1 MTTTSTPTTG
11 PPSAARRPRP
21 TAPAPSVLPP
31 SGRQRRWTLALFAI
45 LLTVG
50 AGLLFALLYIN
61 AGDRVPVVAMA
72 RDVARGQA
80 LARDDLT
87 EVRVAA
93 DPSVDL
99 VPASDIDD
107 LVGQTAS
114 VDLAEGSLLTEGQIG
129 ETIGLPPGA
138 TETGVTVDAS
148 DVPFTDLR
156 PGMTVA
162 VVFTPEPPDKSEL
175 PEGQRIITIAT
186 VSRVETT
193 IDAGVLLVTLQVDED
208 DVVDVET
215 ADHLNLLSLVRV
227 NPDTPVPAP
236 PSDAGTDSGE
246 DSTER
251 TTTTS

>member
-1 MTTTSTPTTG
+1 
-11 PPSAARRPRP
+11 
-21 TAPAPSVLPP
+21 
-31 SGRQRRWTLALFAI
+31 LFAI

-80 LARDDLT
+80 LSRDDLT

-93 DPSVDL
+93 DANVAL
-99 VPASDIDD
+99 VPAGEIDD

-114 VDLAEGSLLTEGQIG
+114 VDLAEGSLLTRGQVG
-129 ETIGLPPGA
+129 ETIGLPDGF
-138 TETGVTVDAS
+138 TETGVTVGAG

-162 VVFTPEPPDKSEL
+162 VVFTPEPPDRTQL

-186 VSRVETT
+186 VSRVESTV
-193 IDAGVLLVTLQVDED
+193 DAGVLLVTLQVEED
-208 DVVDVET
+208 AAVDVET
-215 ADHLNLLSLVRV
+215 ADHNGLLSLVRV
-227 NPDTPVPAP
+227 NPDTSVPP
-236 PSDAGTDSGE
+236 PESDVGDDAGE
-246 DSTER
+246 DSTGR